1 MKLTESANIFY
12 ISEKVASTIKRNI
25 KETFLENNSFARIQ
39 GWKDG
44 FLLLYHHSGKLL
56 DSY

>member
-25 KETFLENNSFARIQ
+25 KETFLENNSFARI
-39 GWKDG
+39 
-44 FLLLYHHSGKLL
+44 
-56 DSY
+56 